1 MRVCV
6 SALWLTE
13 AVDSRRTEPPALE
26 LSIASRSKD
35 RDAPRSSGERTSE
48 LNSVRSGL
56 CGQSVV
62 SAEGKREREREK
74 ERDGNRRSDGGEKR
88 EEAAPLRSQNA
99 HTLSDVENRERQCAC
114 VCVCVSLWRETEVK

>member
-1 MRVCV
+1 MSEVNI
-6 SALWLTE
+6 TNQI
-13 AVDSRRTEPPALE
+13 
-26 LSIASRSKD
+26 IAAS
-35 RDAPRSSGERTSE
+35 PIERE
-48 LNSVRSGL
+48 
-56 CGQSVV
+56 
-62 SAEGKREREREK
+62 EEREREREK